1 MKNYTIRRLLG
12 LIPVLIL
19 LSFLIY
25 VMIDSAPGDPVL
37 QLFGY
42 NPDVRPEEIAR
53 LRSFYGLDQPMPVR
67 YSKWMGKILTGNFGS
82 SNAFHRPVTDLM
94 KQRIPRTLQLTV
106 AALIV
111 SLLISLPIGIY
122 SALKPYSTLD
132 YVATF
137 FVFLGRSMPGFWFA
151 LMTIIIFSINL
162 KWLPAA
168 GVGSQDLQGWPG
180 FVDRM
185 RHMILPL
192 SVLTFLQVTA
202 WVRYIRASLLEVIK
216 SDFIRTAR
224 SKGLA
229 ERVVVLKHGLRN
241 AMIPII
247 TIIALDLPH
256 LFGGTVI
263 IEQVF
268 AYPGMGRLIFEAIVS
283 KDMNLAMGCLIL
295 LAFLTVVASLL
306 ADIAYALVDPR
317 VRFD

>member
-1 MKNYTIRRLLG
+1 MKNYTIRRVFG
-12 LIPVLIL
+12 LIPILIL
-19 LSFLIY
+19 LSFLIF
-25 VMIDSAPGDPVL
+25 VMLDSAPGDPVL

-53 LRSFYGLDQPMPVR
+53 LREYYGLDQPMPVR
-67 YSKWMGKILTGNFGS
+67 YWKWMSKILSGSFGT
-82 SNAFHRPVTDLM
+82 SNAFHMPVTELM

-106 AALIV
+106 AALV
-111 SLLISLPIGIY
+111 LSLLIALPIGVY
-122 SALKPYSTLD
+122 SALKPYSPLD
-132 YVATF
+132 YIATF
-137 FVFLGRSMPGFWFA
+137 FVFLGRSMPSFWFA
-151 LMTIIIFSINL
+151 LMTIIVFAIWL

-168 GVGSQDLQGWPG
+168 GVQTHQLTGWEG
-180 FVDRM
+180 LMDRLK
-185 RHMILPL
+185 HTILPL

-202 WVRYIRASLLEVIK
+202 WVRYIRASLLEVVK
-216 SDFIRTAR
+216 SDFVRTAR
-224 SKGLA
+224 AKGLS
-229 ERVVVLKHGLRN
+229 ERRVILKHALRN